1 MLPAEADT
9 QRACALS
16 RFTDVKTG
24 AQLYVLM
31 FCFFC
36 VAVLMYAF
44 VKHETY
50 RIEFSVVSFSALQLY
65 RAAQSNHFC
74 SL

>member
-1 MLPAEADT
+1 MLPAVADT

-24 AQLYVLM
+24 EQLYVLM
-31 FCFFC
+31 FFFC

-44 VKHETY
+44 VKHEMY
-50 RIEFSVVSFSALQLY
+50 RIEFSVVSLLALQLY